1 MLRNLMLYQRADA
14 FENESRLPT
23 NMQSS
28 SIQTNPPNQDILSQ
42 RLIGF
47 PCLPPIA
54 LLITDLIRMIWWMFY
69 EVLGTASSQKPCSI
83 FAQKLRLNNC
93 SFSKTLTNNYF
104 RNKYKPHGLEK
115 FVIVQWLKLR
125 IFKSESSEFKSRW

>member
-14 FENESRLPT
+14 FENESRLPK

-54 LLITDLIRMIWWMFY
+54 LLITDLIRLIWWMFY

-115 FVIVQWLKLR
+115 FVMVQWLKLR

>member
-1 MLRNLMLYQRADA
+1 MLRNLMLYQHADA
-14 FENESRLPT
+14 FQNESRLPT

-28 SIQTNPPNQDILSQ
+28 SIQTNPPNQDILSK

-54 LLITDLIRMIWWMFY
+54 LLITYLIRLIWWMFY
-69 EVLGTASSQKPCSI
+69 EVLGTASSQQPCLI
-83 FAQKLRLNNC
+83 FAQKLRLNF

-104 RNKYKPHGLEK
+104 RNKYKSHGLEK
-115 FVIVQWLKLR
+115 FVMVQWLKLR
-125 IFKSESSEFKSRW
+125 IFKSESSESKSRW